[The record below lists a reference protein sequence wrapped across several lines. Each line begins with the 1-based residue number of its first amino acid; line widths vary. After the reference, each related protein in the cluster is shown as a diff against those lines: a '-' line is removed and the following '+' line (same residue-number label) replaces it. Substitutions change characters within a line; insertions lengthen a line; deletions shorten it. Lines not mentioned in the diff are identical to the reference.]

1 MNIAIM
7 NYATSEVTII
17 NFVPDDWEEEQI
29 SEYLY
34 SEKGLNL
41 RESEISYMVG
51 DSNHISFSMKNY
63 EPNKGE

>member
-7 NYATSEVTII
+7 NYATSDVTII

-29 SEYLY
+29 SDYLY

-51 DSNHISFSMKNY
+51 DHISFTMKNY
-63 EPNKGE
+63 KPNKGE